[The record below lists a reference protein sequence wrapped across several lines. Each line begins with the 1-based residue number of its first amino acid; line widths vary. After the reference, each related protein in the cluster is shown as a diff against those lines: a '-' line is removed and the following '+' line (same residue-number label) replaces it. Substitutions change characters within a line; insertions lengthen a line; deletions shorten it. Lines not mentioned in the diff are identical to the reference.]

1 MFIQAEKFHGAYSVL
16 LFESEIFPTGSCF
29 ECVIP
34 AGGTAS
40 RGEADQ

>member
-1 MFIQAEKFHGAYSVL
+1 MFIQAEKFYGGYSVL

-29 ECVIP
+29 ECFIP

-40 RGEADQ
+40 GGETDQ